1 MTARPSGR
9 PAVRIDT
16 EEIVSIYRRGSLT
29 ERTSQ
34 NRYLE
39 WRRGQPAPIE
49 FLVPRMFRE
58 ITPQWPEY
66 MSEQRGHLDLSRA
79 QLVDRVRR
87 LDPWLVPFRL
97 GHEGFWSAYAR
108 YLLVG
113 LLVGGLTAI
122 VLTFFVEALGLQPT
136 LGQALALLVVTP
148 VAFVLI
154 KRWTFQLREPGS
166 ATGRVSR

>member
-1 MTARPSGR
+1 VNVAQPARFI
-9 PAVRIDT
+9 AVGAAGYGVNLLAFAALYAAGT
-16 EEIVSIYRRGSLT
+16 PYAAASVVAYLVSNALMYLG
-29 ERTSQ
+29 
-34 NRYLE
+34 NRY
-39 WRRGQPAPIE
+39 
-49 FLVPRMFRE
+49 F
-58 ITPQWPEY
+58 T
-66 MSEQRGHLDLSRA
+66 
-79 QLVDRVRR
+79 
-87 LDPWLVPFRL
+87 FRL
-97 GHEGFWSAYAR
+97 GHRGFWSAYAR

-166 ATGRVSR
+166 ATGRG